1 MKTYKIGFQS
11 NTLKF
16 LKNNFQ
22 YFYIYYFKLF
32 SININTTI
40 KKNFGKLSRLAET
53 LVGSEI
59 VRLGADIK
67 EKMKSGEKIYN
78 FTIGDF
84 DSSIFP
90 IPKKLEHEIIE
101 AFRNKF
107 TTYPPADG
115 ILALRES
122 VSQFIEE
129 REGLSFNTNEI
140 LIAAGGR
147 PLIYALYRALVD
159 KGDKVIYSVPSWNNN
174 HYVHFVEG
182 VHEVIE
188 TTAENNFMP
197 SAEDIRPYIQN
208 AVLIALCSPLNP
220 TGTVFKKEELEKICD
235 LVLEENNRRSVEEK
249 KLYVMYDQMY
259 WTLTFG
265 DTMHYN
271 PVSLRPEMKNYTIF
285 IDGISKSFAATGVRV
300 GWALGPEHVLAK
312 MKAIN
317 SHVGAW
323 SPMAEQHATAKFLLQ
338 SNVIDE
344 YFVHYKKELE
354 ERLQKIYDGFQQL
367 KADGFLV
374 DACAPQAAIYLT
386 IQLNLVGKKTADG
399 KILITQSEV
408 TSYILNEAKL
418 AVVPFYAFGA
428 SKNSAWYR
436 LSVGTCK
443 KEEIPDMLLQLKE
456 ALEKLK

>member
-1 MKTYKIGFQS
+1 
-11 NTLKF
+11 
-16 LKNNFQ
+16 
-22 YFYIYYFKLF
+22 
-32 SININTTI
+32 
-40 KKNFGKLSRLAET
+40 LAET
-53 LVGSEI
+53 LIGSEI
-59 VRLGADIK
+59 VKLGAEIK
-67 EKMKSGEKIYN
+67 EKIKRGEKIYN

-90 IPKKLEHEIIE
+90 IPKKLEQEIID
-101 AFRNKF
+101 AYRNKF

-122 VSQFIEE
+122 VSQFINE
-129 REGLSFNTNEI
+129 REGLHYNTNEI

-147 PLIYALYRALVD
+147 PLIYALYRAVVD

-174 HYVHFVEG
+174 HYVHFVDG
-182 VHEVIE
+182 VHQVIE
-188 TTAENNFMP
+188 TTAETNFMP
-197 SAEDIRPYIQN
+197 SAEDIKPHIQN
-208 AVLIALCSPLNP
+208 AVLLALCSPLNP

-235 LVLEENNRRSVEEK
+235 MVLEENMRRSDEEK

-265 DTMHYN
+265 DTVHYN
-271 PVSLRPEMKNYTIF
+271 PVSLRPEMKDFTIF

-300 GWALGPEHVLAK
+300 GWALGPEHVLVK

-323 SPMAEQHATAKFLLQ
+323 SPMAEQHATAKYLLQ
-338 SNVIDE
+338 KNAIDE

-354 ERLQKIYDGFQQL
+354 ERLRKIYEGFQKL
-367 KADGFLV
+367 KSEGFDV

-386 IQLNLVGKKTADG
+386 IQISLVGKKTPEG
-399 KILITQSEV
+399 KILSTQGDV
-408 TSYILNEAKL
+408 TSYILDKAKL

-428 SKNSAWYR
+428 SKNSDWYR
-436 LSVGTCK
+436 LSIGTCK
-443 KEEIPDMLLQLKE
+443 KEEIPGMFEKLKE
-456 ALEKLK
+456 ALAQLEN